1 MTSLSARLALRFGLT
16 AAGAGL
22 AALAISLIL
31 FAGRMA
37 DAARDAS
44 AGFDGVLSGQM
55 ERAGDFMALELAA
68 RGRTALLDLDAGA
81 LTRIAQTATGGGLAG
96 AVTFYDA
103 SGRAVADQGGP
114 LPLDAPPPPRRLRAA
129 AEQDAVH
136 WRDDAAF
143 RSGRAVCIAGR
154 CVGWVVVTID
164 AAPALAERAAI
175 ESEIAGARSAFLAD
189 AALLGL
195 GALAMTAGVAA
206 LTGRRLGA
214 RAQGGATA
222 VLQAIERMT
231 AAPRDVRARPR
242 PEQIAEMTAL
252 AATLAEQAARGA
264 PLDAV
269 GEATLVADA
278 SGAIDY
284 ATPALHALLRVA
296 PTTLEGADAHVVFG
310 LGETASAETLAEA
323 FDRLVE
329 TPTGDGE
336 RLPVLAAAAIAGDAA
351 ARKVVCV
358 LRCADRLLRAE
369 QAEAQRRFRIETADR
384 ARDAFLTAMRDE
396 IGRPARPAAAAE
408 GEPAAPAKKPG
419 LGAKL
424 AALAAPAGRAVDR
437 LLRLARLRRTAEA
450 PPADRVDPVALA
462 AAVAEGV
469 AGAAEFKR
477 LALSVRVQQGAP
489 VVLGDFEALR
499 RIGAAFADNAV
510 AATSRGEV
518 VIDVAHRVIG
528 EQAEI
533 ALTVQ
538 DSGPGLDA
546 DGLDAVTRLLTKP
559 ADGGSGLAVA
569 ARLAAALGA
578 AIDVGGAPGDGA
590 SFTLTFRAPIDP
602 TAPPATG
609 GGMAPASTPGAGQA
623 LAPMA
628 PLSFGGIGLPPLG
641 PGVGP
646 DDAAPTAADDDAA
659 DGAAPLVMIPMAAA
673 PIMGGDAGSTAMPD
687 AAPDAPPLTIPMA
700 TAALMVDGPPPAAGP
715 GSTAAD
721 AAAGPSDREPE
732 AATTLP
738 GDDATGG
745 QPDGLPPP
753 EREPTDAEDSWTD
766 AAAPEADDAG
776 PAGPRR
782 ADDQSDADPAA
793 TAPSDMDPG
802 GLTARPDPAPDATDA
817 AAGPV
822 AIIAEGNQVDR
833 IVLTTF
839 LRKAGYACEIAETPA
854 EVLASLQRAPA
865 LVLLGGAVGG
875 ADGVRVVETLRAREK
890 ASATPPLVIYG
901 VASAGDE
908 ALADALRA
916 AGADD
921 ILTRPIR
928 RDALALK
935 LGARL
940 ERAAS

>member
-1 MTSLSARLALRFGLT
+1 MTSLGARLALRFGLT
-16 AAGAGL
+16 AAVAGL
-22 AALAISLIL
+22 AALTLSLIL
-31 FAGRMA
+31 FAGRMT
-37 DAARDAS
+37 DAAREAS
-44 AGFDGVLSGQM
+44 AGFDGVMSGQM
-55 ERAGDFMALELAA
+55 ERAGDFMARELAA

-103 SGRAVADQGGP
+103 GGRAVADQSGP
-114 LPLDAPPPPRRLRAA
+114 LPLDAAPPPRRLRAA
-129 AEQDAVH
+129 AEEDSIH

-175 ESEIAGARSAFLAD
+175 EGEIAGARSAFLTD

-222 VLQAIERMT
+222 VLRAIDRMT

-242 PEQIAEMTAL
+242 PAQIADMKAL
-252 AATLAEQAARGA
+252 AATLAEDAARGA

-278 SGAIDY
+278 SGAIET

-296 PTTLEGADAHVVFG
+296 PTTLEGADAHVTFA
-310 LGETASAETLAEA
+310 LGETGSAETLAKA

-336 RLPVLAAAAIAGDAA
+336 RLPVLAAAAVAGDAS

-358 LRCADRLLRAE
+358 LRSADRLVRAE

-384 ARDAFLTAMRDE
+384 ARDAFVTAMREE
-396 IGRPARPAAAAE
+396 IGRPARPPVADE
-408 GEPAAPAKKPG
+408 SAAPAKKPG

-424 AALAAPAGRAVDR
+424 AAVAAPAARALDR
-437 LLRLARLRRTAEA
+437 LLRLARLRRAPET
-450 PPADRVDPVALA
+450 PPADPVDAAALA

-469 AGAAEFKR
+469 ASAAEFKR
-477 LALSVRVQQGAP
+477 LALSVRVQPGAP

-546 DGLDAVTRLLTKP
+546 AGLGAVTRLLSKP
-559 ADGGSGLAVA
+559 GDGGSGLALA
-569 ARLAAALGA
+569 ARLAREMGA

-602 TAPPATG
+602 NAAATTGSGVAAAPTPGAS
-609 GGMAPASTPGAGQA
+609 GGMAP

-628 PLSFGGIGLPPLG
+628 PMALGGIGLPPLG
-641 PGVGP
+641 PGVG
-646 DDAAPTAADDDAA
+646 DDDAA
-659 DGAAPLVMIPMAAA
+659 TTAAGADAEEDAAPLVMIPMAAA
-673 PIMGGDAGSTAMPD
+673 AIMGGDPEP
-687 AAPDAPPLTIPMA
+687 AASNDPEPGPPPLSIPMA
-700 TAALMVDGPPPAAGP
+700 TAALMGDAAPAAAEP
-715 GSTAAD
+715 EPATAEAEAAPADRGSDDEAIRGEDDGDGMTLATPIPESDGDGDGDGAPSDDPDTTTTEAASNPETTPETTDADPAETDPQEADIGEATARRD
-721 AAAGPSDREPE
+721 AASE
-732 AATTLP
+732 
-738 GDDATGG
+738 
-745 QPDGLPPP
+745 
-753 EREPTDAEDSWTD
+753 
-766 AAAPEADDAG
+766 APEADAG
-776 PAGPRR
+776 PLAI
-782 ADDQSDADPAA
+782 
-793 TAPSDMDPG
+793 
-802 GLTARPDPAPDATDA
+802 
-817 AAGPV
+817 V
-822 AIIAEGNQVDR
+822 AEANPVDR

-839 LRKAGYACEIAETPA
+839 LRKAGYACEIAATPA
-854 EVLASLQRAPA
+854 DVLDALPQGPA
-865 LVLLGGAVGG
+865 LLMLGGAFGG
-875 ADGVRVVETLRAREK
+875 ADGVQLVETVRAREK
-890 ASATPPLVIYG
+890 ASSSLPLAIYA

-908 ALADALRA
+908 ALAEALRA

-928 RDALALK
+928 RDALEAK

-940 ERAAS
+940 DRAAS